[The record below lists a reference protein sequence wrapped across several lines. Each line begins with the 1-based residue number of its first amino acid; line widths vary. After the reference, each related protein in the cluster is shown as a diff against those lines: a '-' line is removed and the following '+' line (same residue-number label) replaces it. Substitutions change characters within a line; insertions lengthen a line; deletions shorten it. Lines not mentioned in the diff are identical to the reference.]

1 MSIMLSQFT
10 IAMNNPYSALV
21 EQEHDPS
28 STAKSTFTATS
39 INLPTGL
46 TRAMSDDDLDRM
58 STSSWSV
65 VNSAY
70 GSDTE
75 DNDYDTDEIYTDGS
89 AHHLVPLTISSL
101 TDGFTAISKTMTA
114 TSTNSSLAQPNIW
127 VVKVTKRRQKQ
138 YMRKPRVS
146 TATAPSLEDV
156 LEGSDLDEDP
166 YMPMTEH
173 ELSKSTKAVQLK
185 NDRLAVAHDV
195 DLIKTLK
202 HLTRDSEVPRPYKIP
217 TAYRS
222 KGVKARTRSHD

>member
-1 MSIMLSQFT
+1 MH
-10 IAMNNPYSALV
+10 NPYSVLV
-21 EQEHDPS
+21 EQEHDLL
-28 STAKSTFTATS
+28 STVKSTFTTTS
-39 INLPTGL
+39 INLPTSL

-75 DNDYDTDEIYTDGS
+75 DIDYDADEIYTDGS

-114 TSTNSSLAQPNIW
+114 TSTNSSSAAQPNIW

-138 YMRKPRVS
+138 SMRKPRVS
-146 TATAPSLEDV
+146 TTTAPSLEDV
-156 LEGSDLDEDP
+156 PEGSDLDEDP
-166 YMPMTEH
+166 YGSMTEH

-185 NDRLAVAHDV
+185 NNRLAIAHDV

-202 HLTRDSEVPRPYKIP
+202 HLTRESEVQRPYKIP
-217 TAYRS
+217 TTYKS
-222 KGVKARTRSHD
+222 KSGKTRARTSHHD